1 MMYRPEAV
9 VGLRRQRDQS
19 VRWTVEL
26 VNHLWDDEQSIFHF
40 DSNNLEQYL
49 DSDRA
54 NMRGE
59 RKLDAIIDTMETK
72 WDRMDRYW
80 FQKNR
85 HLDQKMRKKK
95 DSPNYPQRP
104 QSAWPPGAEN
114 PTGTVGGP
122 PNNGNP
128 NMGPAGGQ
136 VGMPNNADGLLSRQH
151 EQDQN
156 VSQGLG

>member
-1 MMYRPEAV
+1 MKNNEILKEELNLYKPEVA
-9 VGLRRQRDQS
+9 VGLRRPKNWEGERS
-19 VRWTVEL
+19 HVEL

-40 DSNNLEQYL
+40 DVNKLEDYL

-95 DSPNYPQRP
+95 DSPNYNPRQ
-104 QSAWPPGAEN
+104 QAAWQLGPDSQPG
-114 PTGTVGGP
+114 PGGGP
-122 PNNGNP
+122 PNGGNP
-128 NMGPAGGQ
+128 LAME
-136 VGMPNNADGLLSRQH
+136 DGAP
-151 EQDQN
+151 
-156 VSQGLG
+156 

>member
-1 MMYRPEAV
+1 MQEMRNQETLTEELMMYRPEAV

-85 HLDQKMRKKK
+85 H
-95 DSPNYPQRP
+95 
-104 QSAWPPGAEN
+104 
-114 PTGTVGGP
+114 
-122 PNNGNP
+122 
-128 NMGPAGGQ
+128 
-136 VGMPNNADGLLSRQH
+136 
-151 EQDQN
+151 
-156 VSQGLG
+156 